1 MGNMNKVSEE
11 NSHNGRGLAARA
23 RRACARI
30 TADWWLVLALLA
42 LLLFGTARVPWLAAQ
57 RETAMVL
64 LGFALLVAPIALREI
79 ALRAARF
86 SQKSLANRAMQ
97 LAVVLHPSRAYRALR
112 DELALT
118 LALREG
124 RALTEPERARLT
136 REDPHRAWIHQ
147 MIALI
152 EQGAMGAL
160 LDALRDPADR
170 ERFYEA
176 GLGLAHL
183 RAIALHAPSPEAIVR
198 AYSELRAFDPRAN
211 ESDQRARFAAF
222 TLAYAGDRDAA
233 LRAADE
239 LGAYFTDADSA
250 AIRAMAHLCAGD
262 RESAQRALDH
272 AMKAHPRNALVQR
285 ALANLSRV
293 VQTAPLRDK
302 ALFTEELAHLV
313 AQLHEE
319 LRECATLAPLD
330 GKTAIPWLTIAWSL
344 ALVIAFVLESVGGS
358 VYDPRHLAQHGGLA
372 TVEYPSLGA
381 LRARWWPLFTHG
393 LLHAGALHLALN
405 VATLASFGSF
415 CEAIYGRW
423 RAATIYLCA
432 AAVTGCAVIALTPA
446 NAPTVLVGASGSIF
460 ALGSALAA
468 ALAFDPALRATRRGR
483 WQLIVLVV
491 GFAMQSVIDRM
502 IPGISATAHLWGLGT
517 GLVMGAGFT
526 ARRRSRRPF
535 ESR

>member
-1 MGNMNKVSEE
+1 MDKVSEE
-11 NSHNGRGLAARA
+11 NSHNDRALFARA
-23 RRACARI
+23 RRACGRI
-30 TADWWLVLALLA
+30 TADWWITVALIA
-42 LLLFGTARVPWLAAQ
+42 LFFLGTARVPWIAAR
-57 RETAMVL
+57 RETAAVL
-64 LGFALLVAPIALREI
+64 LVFALLVAPIALRNI

-86 SQKSLANRAMQ
+86 SQKSLAVRAMS
-97 LAVVLHPSRAYRALR
+97 AAATLHPSRRYRALAR
-112 DELALT
+112 ELELT
-118 LALREG
+118 LELREG
-124 RALTEPERARLT
+124 RALTEQERASLT
-136 REDPHRAWIHQ
+136 AGDPHRAWVHA

-152 EQGAMGAL
+152 ERGAMGEL
-160 LDALRDPADR
+160 LDALRAPEDR

-183 RAIALHAPSPEAIVR
+183 RATALYAPSPEGLVR
-198 AYSELRAFDPRAN
+198 AYSELRALDPRAD

-272 AMKAHPRNALVQR
+272 AMNAHPRNALVQHG
-285 ALANLSRV
+285 LANLSRV
-293 VQTAPLRDK
+293 VQTAPLRSK
-302 ALFTEELAHLV
+302 ALFTEELADLV
-313 AQLHEE
+313 RRLHEE

-330 GKTAIPWLTIAWSL
+330 GKTAIPWLTLAWSV
-344 ALVIAFVLESVGGS
+344 ALVFAFVLESAGGS
-358 VYDPRHLAQHGGLA
+358 AYDPLYLAQHGALA

-415 CEAIYGRW
+415 CEAIYGRA
-423 RAATIYLCA
+423 RTAVIYLGA
-432 AAVTGCAVIALTPA
+432 AAVTGCAVVALTPSR
-446 NAPTVLVGASGSIF
+446 APTVLVGASGSIF

-468 ALAFDPALRATRRGR
+468 AIAFDPALRATRRGR

-491 GFAMQSVIDRM
+491 GFAMQSAIDRM

-526 ARRRSRRPF
+526 VLRRSRRPF